1 MPADF
6 LTRIIERKV
15 AEVAAARPARP
26 VADLDAE
33 ATRQPARRP
42 FIEALSRP
50 GPTGVNII
58 AEIKRASPSK
68 GVIRADLDPAAQAAA
83 YQRGGAAAI
92 SVLTDGPGFS
102 GSPDDLRAARAA
114 VSLPVLR
121 KDFIVSDYQLHE
133 TAAMGADAVLLIVR
147 VLSPNQLADYLA
159 LSAELGLDALVEV
172 HDEAELETAA
182 AAGATLVG
190 INNRNLSSFETSL
203 ETAATMAARLAP
215 GQVPVAESGITGP
228 ADIDYLRGAGIFN
241 FLIGESLVR
250 SPDPEAFLRT
260 LAGGAP

>member
-6 LTRIIERKV
+6 LARIIERKT
-15 AEVAAARPARP
+15 AEVAAARRARP
-26 VADLDAE
+26 VADLAE
-33 ATRQPARRP
+33 ASAGHPARRP

-50 GPTGVNII
+50 GPSGVNII

-68 GVIRADLDPAAQAAA
+68 GVIRADLDPATQAAA
-83 YQRGGAAAI
+83 YQRGGAAAV

-102 GSPDDLRAARAA
+102 GSPDDLRAAREA
-114 VSLPVLR
+114 VSLPVIR

-147 VLSPNQLADYLA
+147 VLSGGQLADYLA
-159 LSAELGLDALVEV
+159 LAAELGLDALVEV
-172 HDEAELETAA
+172 HDEAELEPAA

-190 INNRNLSSFETSL
+190 INNRNLRSFETSL
-203 ETAATMAARLAP
+203 KTAATMAARLAP
-215 GQVPVAESGITGP
+215 GQIPVAESGITSP
-228 ADIDYLRGAGIFN
+228 ADIAYLREAGIFN

-250 SPDPEAFLRT
+250 SPDPESFLRT
-260 LAGGAP
+260 LAGGEP